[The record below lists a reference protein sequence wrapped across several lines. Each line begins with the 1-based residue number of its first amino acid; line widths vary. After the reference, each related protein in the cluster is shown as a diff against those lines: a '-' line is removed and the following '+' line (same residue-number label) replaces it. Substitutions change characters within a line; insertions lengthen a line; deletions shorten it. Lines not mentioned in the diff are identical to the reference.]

1 MGIAVAVCVLLDAP
15 LVLAAAGVIVVA
27 LGLAARSWLGGIT
40 GDVLGAAAELSES
53 GALILGVALT

>member
-1 MGIAVAVCVLLDAP
+1 VCVLLDAP
-15 LVLAAAGVIVVA
+15 LALAAAGVIVVA

-53 GALILGVALT
+53 GALILAVALT